1 MLPEKH
7 QEEVD
12 GIHGLVSIQS
22 TKVQRGNTWETERVK
37 QLVHQC
43 DAVRKILNRADLTN
57 SKKGMVGGGGIG
69 PGWWWKRE
77 KQPLHCGLWKLL
89 FHHRTRAGEVGLG
102 EGLGVLEEFG
112 HLEILRANG
121 EEKRRRVKK
130 EKKNSNG
137 FFPFPFPFDHANN
150 KEDLKR
156 C

>member
-1 MLPEKH
+1 
-7 QEEVD
+7 
-12 GIHGLVSIQS
+12 
-22 TKVQRGNTWETERVK
+22 
-37 QLVHQC
+37 
-43 DAVRKILNRADLTN
+43 
-57 SKKGMVGGGGIG
+57 
-69 PGWWWKRE
+69 
-77 KQPLHCGLWKLL
+77 
-89 FHHRTRAGEVGLG
+89 
-102 EGLGVLEEFG
+102 LEEFG

>member
-57 SKKGMVGGGGIG
+57 SKKGMVGGGGG
-69 PGWWWKRE
+69 LDPDGGGRE
-77 KQPLHCGLWKLL
+77 KNSRYTVGCGSCSS
-89 FHHRTRAGEVGLG
+89 TTGL
-102 EGLGVLEEFG
+102 ELV
-112 HLEILRANG
+112 R
-121 EEKRRRVKK
+121 
-130 EKKNSNG
+130 
-137 FFPFPFPFDHANN
+137 
-150 KEDLKR
+150 
-156 C
+156 